1 MSDPGASDN
10 PVDPGPFGPSYGS
23 PYPIQPG
30 YPGYPSFPGYP
41 NYRPPAQPPYP
52 ASADPTGLAL
62 PIRIGARG
70 WGRPV
75 PRLGVAL
82 AGAGAA
88 VAALGVLV
96 WGADL
101 VGEVGGIGSNG
112 DTTARQL
119 LGVLLAS
126 ILVVGGYT
134 LAAAGRSSPLA
145 SAGVAASGL
154 GVPMLLGFATYSS
167 GGSGPPL
174 NIDVVALVS
183 VLVWVVSYL
192 FVPPVA
198 GHTSLPRTGDHHG
211 LVHLIHKAEP
221 TLTSFPVPLLPGDN
235 GELFGGPDL
244 GTVAALSLMIGLGY
258 YLVAFVL
265 DHAGRSRPA
274 VPFVVAG
281 FVAVVAGLLATLPS
295 VHAAGTGLL
304 TIAVAAALAW
314 YGARARRR
322 FTAWAWA
329 GGLAVGIVSIIED
342 LGDEN
347 ATGPA
352 SCSWSAAGAGCGRQA
367 YASLRGEPER
377 RRGRYHPS
385 RAGAL
390 AHHCGDPIGRR
401 KSVRPA
407 RADDVR
413 RDRHEWCANAPPVRG
428 GAAQTSFRLQPAKQ
442 RVRLPGRNQ
451 RAAADHRARCRPP
464 WRRLVSNV
472 LNNRRIPT
480 ARPPAQAQAV
490 NRRRAR
496 APYQSATAMVPRPLP
511 AACTD
516 GRVASRPTTT
526 AMKPA
531 TTNGTA
537 GLDRPA

>member
-198 GHTSLPRTGDHHG
+198 GHTFYLG
-211 LVHLIHKAEP
+211 LATITVWSYLIDKAEP
-221 TLTSFPVPLLPGDN
+221 TLTSFPVLLLPGDN

-295 VHAAGTGLL
+295 LHAAGTGLL

-329 GGLAVGIVSIIED
+329 GGLAVGILSIVED
-342 LGDEN
+342 VADQN
-347 ATGPA
+347 AT
-352 SCSWSAAGAGCGRQA
+352 AAGIVLVVGGGALVAAGQA
-367 YASLRGEPER
+367 YASLRGEPDDVEAV
-377 RRGRYHPS
+377 PP
-385 RAGAL
+385 RAGL
-390 AHHCGDPIGRR
+390 AR
-401 KSVRPA
+401 
-407 RADDVR
+407 
-413 RDRHEWCANAPPVRG
+413 
-428 GAAQTSFRLQPAKQ
+428 
-442 RVRLPGRNQ
+442 
-451 RAAADHRARCRPP
+451 
-464 WRRLVSNV
+464 
-472 LNNRRIPT
+472 
-480 ARPPAQAQAV
+480 
-490 NRRRAR
+490 
-496 APYQSATAMVPRPLP
+496 
-511 AACTD
+511 
-516 GRVASRPTTT
+516 
-526 AMKPA
+526 
-531 TTNGTA
+531 
-537 GLDRPA
+537 